1 MTGKRLVLVDGSG
14 YIFRAFYGLPSMT
27 RSDGTPVNAVY
38 GFTKMLLKLCDDMS
52 NDNIA
57 VVFDAGRKTF
67 RNDIFPEYKA
77 NRSDPPEE
85 LIPQFSLIREAT
97 SAIGLPTFE
106 LEGYEADDIIA
117 TFVKKAKSLKM
128 KTLIVSS
135 DKDLMQLVEDE
146 VSLYDPMKNIYQGY
160 EEVIEK
166 FGVPP
171 SLVVDVQS
179 LAGDSS
185 DNIPGVPG
193 IGLKIAAQLINEYGS
208 LDNLLEK
215 ASEISQIKR
224 RENLINFSESAILS
238 KKLVKLYQ
246 DVPLSVSIDNLN
258 FEERDNQKLINFLRR
273 NEFKS
278 LENRISFDSTSKQN
292 NNEQKQIE
300 LNYELITSQ
309 EELNKWI
316 KKCKDSGI
324 FAVDTETTSLNPLD
338 ARLVGISLSTNL
350 GEACYIPLR
359 HKEPEIELDLN
370 QEEKKSREIKQLSF
384 ERTMVQLKDLF
395 QDKSVLKIGHN
406 IKYDMLVLLQSD
418 NGGIILNP
426 VEDTMCLSY
435 VLNASR
441 NNHKLDSLVFEY
453 FNHENIKYEDLCGKG
468 AKQISFDQV
477 HPQDAKQY
485 ASEDADFTLRLYKF
499 LKKQIIN
506 QKLVSVYETIERPL
520 IKPIVEMENAGIK
533 INLSILN
540 SLSQEFESRLSKL
553 KDKIFELSGII
564 FNLASPKQLGEVLF
578 EKMNLP
584 GGKKTKSGTYGTS
597 ISILEELSSN
607 GFEIADSIIEW
618 RGLAKLK
625 STYTDSLQ
633 DSVNQ
638 KTGRVH
644 TSFSMAAASTG
655 RLASTNP
662 NLQNIPVR
670 STDGKRIRSAFVSN
684 HGFKLLSADYSQI
697 ELRLVAHAS
706 KEETMIQ
713 AFKESK
719 DIHAETAAQVFNLS
733 LNDIDDESRRKAKA
747 INFGIIYGISP
758 FGLSRQINSSQS
770 EAKYIIESYFNKFP
784 GIKSYMLE
792 MKNFAKEHGF
802 VETFFG
808 RKIPIKGINSKNF
821 SERGFAERQAI
832 NAPIQGSAADIIKRA
847 MIRVNNRL
855 KIENLKTTML
865 LQVHDELI
873 FECPE
878 EETHISR
885 QIIKNEME
893 NAHLPK
899 YKISIPLLVESDVGN
914 TWSEAH

>member
-1 MTGKRLVLVDGSG
+1 MSSKRLVLVDGSG

-38 GFTKMLLKLCDDMS
+38 GFTSMLLKLSEDMK

-57 VVFDAGRKTF
+57 VVFDAGKNTF
-67 RNDIFPEYKA
+67 RNKIFPEYKA
-77 NRSDPPEE
+77 NRSEPPED

-97 SAIGLPTFE
+97 SAIGLPAFE

-117 TFVKKAKSLKM
+117 TFVKKAKALKM
-128 KTLIVSS
+128 KSLIVSS
-135 DKDLMQLVEDE
+135 DNDLMQLVQED

-160 EEVIEK
+160 DEVVEK

-193 IGLKIAAQLINEYGS
+193 IGLKIAAQLINEYGN
-208 LDNLLEK
+208 LDNLLER
-215 ASEISQIKR
+215 ASEINQTKR
-224 RENLINFSESAILS
+224 RENLINYSNSALLS
-238 KKLVKLYQ
+238 KKLVTLQ
-246 DVPLSVSIDNLN
+246 EDVPISVSIDDLN
-258 FEERDNQKLINFLRR
+258 RHKRDNKSLLEFLRF

-278 LENRISFDSTSKQN
+278 LENRISLDQTSKQEN
-292 NNEQKQIE
+292 DNGKHIE
-300 LNYELITSQ
+300 LNYELITNS
-309 EELNKWI
+309 EDLIKWI
-316 KKCKDSGI
+316 KKCKSRGV
-324 FAVDTETTSLNPLD
+324 FAVDTETTSLDPLK
-338 ARLVGISLSTNL
+338 AKLVGISISTDS
-350 GEACYIPLR
+350 GDACYIPLR
-359 HKEPEIELDLN
+359 HRPKNIELDLTQEQTKNKEIN
-370 QEEKKSREIKQLSF
+370 QLNFKDVISS
-384 ERTMVQLKDLF
+384 LKDLF
-395 QDKSVLKIGHN
+395 QDKSVLKVGHN
-406 IKYDMLVLLQSD
+406 IKYDMLVLLQPE
-418 NGGIILNP
+418 NGGILLDP
-426 VEDTMCLSY
+426 VDDTMCLSY

-453 FNHENIKYEDLCGKG
+453 FSHENIKYADLCGKG
-468 AKQISFDQV
+468 AKQIGFDEV
-477 HPQDAKQY
+477 HPEEAKKY
-485 ASEDADFTLRLYKF
+485 ASEDADFTLRLHKL
-499 LKKQIIN
+499 LKKQII
-506 QKLVSVYETIERPL
+506 QDKLVSVYETIERPL

-540 SLSQEFESRLSKL
+540 SLSSEFEIRQAEL
-553 KDKIFELSGII
+553 KEKIYELSDDK
-564 FNLASPKQLGEVLF
+564 FNLASPKQLGEILF

-597 ISILEELSSN
+597 ISILEELSSK
-607 GFEIADSIIEW
+607 GFEIADKVIEW
-618 RGLAKLK
+618 RGLTKLK
-625 STYTDSLQ
+625 STYTDALQ
-633 DSVNQ
+633 DNVNK

-662 NLQNIPVR
+662 NLQNIPIRTV
-670 STDGKRIRSAFVSN
+670 DGKRIRSAFISEL
-684 HGFKLLSADYSQI
+684 GFKLLSADYSQI

-706 KEETMIQ
+706 QEKTMLQ
-713 AFKESK
+713 AFKNGN
-719 DIHAETAAQVFNLS
+719 DIHSETAAQVFNLN
-733 LNDIDDESRRKAKA
+733 LNEVSEENRRKAKA

-758 FGLSRQINSSQS
+758 FGLSRQLNSTQA
-770 EAKYIIESYFNKFP
+770 EAKYIIEAYFEKFP
-784 GIKSYMLE
+784 GIKSYMSD
-792 MKNFAKEHGF
+792 MKDFAKEHGF
-802 VETFFG
+802 VKTFFG
-808 RKIPIKGINSKNF
+808 RKIPIRGITSKNF

-847 MIRVNNRL
+847 MTRVNNRL
-855 KIENLKTTML
+855 KNENFKTKML

-878 EETHISR
+878 EEIKSSNK
-885 QIIKNEME
+885 IIKYEME

-899 YKISIPLLVESDVGN
+899 YQISLPLLVESGIGN